1 MRWVEKLYRIT
12 KSPNHQITDYNMPLN
27 IPKKLPAIEV
37 LKQENIFVM
46 DDERALSQEIRPLKI
61 AILNLMPIKI
71 TTETDLIRLLS
82 NSPLQ
87 IEIDFIKLKSHTS
100 KNTPIEHLQMFYKD
114 FDSIKEHNY
123 DGMIITGAPVE
134 KFEFEEVTYWNEI
147 TTIFDWARHH
157 VTSTLYICWA
167 AQAGLYHYYGVPK
180 YQLND
185 KMFGVFKHTVSDKQN
200 PIFRGFD
207 DEFYVPHS
215 RHTEV
220 RAEDIEKVKEL
231 QIISQSD
238 DAGVYMVMAR
248 GGREFFIT
256 GHSEYAPFTL
266 DEEYKRDLGKGLPI
280 MMPKGYYRNDNPEEG
295 PLVRG
300 KSHANLLFTNWLNY
314 FVYQETPYDIDTIK

>member
-1 MRWVEKLYRIT
+1 
-12 KSPNHQITDYNMPLN
+12 MPLN

-37 LKQENIFVM
+37 LKKENIFVM

-100 KNTPIEHLQMFYKD
+100 KNTPIEHLTMFYKD
-114 FDSIKEHNY
+114 FDAIKNTNY

-134 KFEFEEVTYWNEI
+134 KFEYEEVTYWNEI
-147 TTIFDWARHH
+147 TTIFDWAKHH

-180 YQLND
+180 YQLDN

-207 DEFYVPHS
+207 DEFFVPHS

-220 RAEDIEKVKEL
+220 RAEDIEKVKDL

-238 DAGVYMVMAR
+238 DAGVYIVMAR

-266 DEEYKRDLGKGLPI
+266 DEEYKRDLGKGLDI
-280 MMPKGYYRNDNPEEG
+280 QMPKGYYRNDNPEEG
-295 PLVRG
+295 PVVRW

-314 FVYQETPYDIDTIK
+314 FVYQETPYDISSIK